1 MQTVPDRYTCP
12 NIGDLTARLAGCQ
25 FFSKLDLH
33 NGYHQ
38 IPVRRQDIHKTAV
51 ITLFGLFEFLR
62 MAFGLCNAAQTFQRM
77 MDDVLAGWEFCFCY
91 MDDILVASMSLK
103 EHLKHLRIV
112 LSRLQ
117 EHGLVLNAEKCE
129 WAQASLSYLG
139 HQVSASGVKPLTS
152 RVAAIQQFPLPP
164 TVQLLQTY
172 LGMMN
177 FYHRFLRGAA

>member
-1 MQTVPDRYTCP
+1 
-12 NIGDLTARLAGCQ
+12 
-25 FFSKLDLH
+25 
-33 NGYHQ
+33 
-38 IPVRRQDIHKTAV
+38 
-51 ITLFGLFEFLR
+51 
-62 MAFGLCNAAQTFQRM
+62 
-77 MDDVLAGWEFCFCY
+77 